1 MVVILIVVLA
11 ALLSQQPETMSLLDE
26 PLYAPSLAK
35 AERARA
41 EETLTAARAAYQ
53 KAPNDP
59 AAILAY
65 GQAVV
70 TLGRVGDALEI
81 LTHGLETNH
90 DEPRLLLERGR
101 NYIRIRKFAPAQR
114 DLRKAAESL
123 PAAKCSL
130 AFAEYVSADFRSAR
144 DTYATC
150 PDPGIF
156 AYVAE
161 RRAGGTPSSKPAPTG
176 PPPSA
181 GAIHL
186 PGSVARQKAD
196 AQTPIAA
203 DYMAAVELLIS
214 GDQPK
219 AVDRLKQIVERNRRN
234 DWMEPA
240 YIAAEADYA
249 RLYKPTRK
257 KHKKSLAVGSW
268 QLAVGSRPQTAD
280 RRLQT
285 ILVPRSHPRSRGGRA
300 ALTTSSRPSRPGVA
314 IP

>member
-1 MVVILIVVLA
+1 MVVIPIVVLA

-41 EETLTAARAAYQ
+41 EETLAAARAAYQ
-53 KAPNDP
+53 KGPNDP
-59 AAILAY
+59 ATILAY
-65 GQAVV
+65 EQAVV
-70 TLGRVGDALEI
+70 TFGRVGDALEI

-130 AFAEYVSADFRSAR
+130 AFAQYVSADFRSAR

-161 RRAGGTPSSKPAPTG
+161 RRAGGTPSSKPAATG

-181 GAIHL
+181 GAPIHL

-196 AQTPIAA
+196 AETPIVA

-219 AVDRLKQIVERNRRN
+219 AVERLKQIVEKNRRN

-257 KHKKSLAVGSW
+257 KKK
-268 QLAVGSRPQTAD
+268 
-280 RRLQT
+280 
-285 ILVPRSHPRSRGGRA
+285 
-300 ALTTSSRPSRPGVA
+300 
-314 IP
+314 